1 MFEPTRHSRAIA
13 LADGPDTARRYRHA
27 IVAARPA
34 VPAAGRRNRRCHR
47 PGGKSYRSET
57 SPRAA
62 RAAEYASPRKTNC
75 RTRWSRNLRWPPPS
89 QASSCAGR
97 RFGYRSPPHRP
108 TRHFACHSAEAIGD
122 EFHRAEMHGL
132 AQGIA
137 HLQKTNDLVG
147 ESLDHGDLKP
157 EPKILDLG
165 AERFALVQQ
174 NLGPRRHR
182 VQALQ
187 QRHRRPFK
195 SERLDGGPR
204 CRQRIARKI
213 NAIEFP
219 VVFATV
225 LKMIVD
231 LQAGAERVRG
241 RPGRRALAV
250 DVEH

>member
-97 RFGYRSPPHRP
+97 RFGYGPPSHRP
-108 TRHFACHSAEAIGD
+108 ARHFACQSAEAVGD
-122 EFHRAEMHGL
+122 QFHRTEMHGL

-137 HLQKTNDLVG
+137 HLQKTNDLVSEG
-147 ESLDHGDLKP
+147 LDHGDLKP
-157 EPKILDLG
+157 EPKIPYLG
-165 AERFALVQQ
+165 AERFALVEQ
-174 NLGPRRHR
+174 NLGPHR
-182 VQALQ
+182 ERMQALQ
-187 QRHRRPFK
+187 QR
-195 SERLDGGPR
+195 SEEHTSELQSNSDLVCRL
-204 CRQRIARKI
+204 
-213 NAIEFP
+213 
-219 VVFATV
+219 
-225 LKMIVD
+225 L
-231 LQAGAERVRG
+231 L
-241 RPGRRALAV
+241 
-250 DVEH
+250 